1 MAVLDV
7 QNLTLS
13 FGADMLFKD
22 VSFSIKD
29 KEKVGLIGCNGAGKT
44 SLFKLITG
52 EYTAD
57 SGNCFVGKNV
67 KLGYMQQHTCSDNK
81 TIWNELVS
89 VFDDLIQIELEL
101 DEINEKLK
109 TDHSNKLLLFNRRV

>member
-67 KLGYMQQHTCSDNK
+67 KLGYMQQHTCSENN
-81 TIWNELVS
+81 TVYNELVS
-89 VFDDLIQIELEL
+89 VFSDLIDVEKQL
-101 DEINEKLK
+101 DDVN
-109 TDHSNKLLLFNRRV
+109 